1 MPDLA
6 SSTNS
11 VQIQR
16 CVGTSTN
23 GAGTFGVTVN
33 LSTKEFRKD
42 PYAEINNSF
51 GIFKTLKNTITVGS
65 GLLNNKFTVDARLS
79 KVSSNGYVDRSASDL
94 KSFYLSGA
102 YFGKKSFVRLNVFSG
117 KEKTYQAWNSVSEE
131 LLKTDRTHNDFTY
144 ANQTDNYQ
152 QDHYQLLSSHVLST
166 DWTFN
171 SNLHY
176 TKGSGYYEEYH
187 TDDKFSKYGLPNI
200 INGTETIKK
209 SDFIRRKWLDNDFY
223 GTTYSLQ
230 YQGNKK
236 ISANIGGGFNEY
248 YGLHYGE
255 IIWAKYAQNTPYGY
269 RWYENNTTKKN
280 FNLYEKSIM
289 FFLKS

>member
-16 CVGTSTN
+16 GVGTSTN
-23 GAGTFGVTVN
+23 GAGTFGATVN
-33 LSTKEFRKD
+33 LSTNEFRKD

-51 GIFKTLKNTITVGS
+51 GTFKTLKNLITVGS
-65 GLLNNKFTVDARLS
+65 GLLNNKLTVDAQLS
-79 KVSSNGYVDRSASDL
+79 KVYSNGYVDRSASDL

-117 KEKTYQAWNSVSEE
+117 KEKTYQTWNGVSEE
-131 LLKTDRTHNDFTY
+131 LLKTDRTHNYFTY

-171 SNLHY
+171 FNLHY
-176 TKGSGYYEEYH
+176 AKSLGYYEEYQ

-223 GTTYSLQ
+223 GTIYSLQ

-236 ISANIGGGFNEY
+236 ISANIGGGFNGY
-248 YGLHYGE
+248 YGLHYGG

-269 RWYENNTTKKN
+269 R
-280 FNLYEKSIM
+280 
-289 FFLKS
+289 